1 MGFFALNYWAV
12 LAAAVAN
19 IVIGSL
25 WYGPVFGAKWRSYL
39 DLSMDDMHKM
49 PLTAKQAMGF
59 GMITALVMSFVTAQL
74 VFALG
79 VVTTLEAVMLAFWLW
94 LGFAATLSAGSF
106 LWEGRPV
113 GLFFL
118 NAAHWFVSFQ
128 VMTIILAWWL

>member
-12 LAAAVAN
+12 LAAAAAN
-19 IVIGSL
+19 MAIGSL

-39 DLSMDDMHKM
+39 GLSMDDMHKM
-49 PLTAKQAMGF
+49 PLSPTQAMAF
-59 GMITALVMSFVTAQL
+59 GTVTALVMSFVVAQL

-79 VVTTLEAVMLAFWLW
+79 IVTILEAAMLAFWLW
-94 LGFAATLSAGSF
+94 LGFAVTLSAGSF
-106 LWEGRPV
+106 LWEGRPA
-113 GLFFL
+113 GLFLL